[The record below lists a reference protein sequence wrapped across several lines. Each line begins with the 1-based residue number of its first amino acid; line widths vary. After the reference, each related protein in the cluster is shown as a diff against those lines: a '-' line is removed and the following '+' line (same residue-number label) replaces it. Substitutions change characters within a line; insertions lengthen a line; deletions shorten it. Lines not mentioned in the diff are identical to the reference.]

1 MARVS
6 QSKMSLFSNTTCAC
20 KCKRLLISAIN
31 SVVTDETTK
40 RLAGQCYSQMFRLCK
55 PLQVDYLHVLSHYW
69 LRQQIVLVFV
79 PLIKWL
85 PQQWNVDDVNYAGHE
100 H

>member
-1 MARVS
+1 MARVN
-6 QSKMSLFSNTTCAC
+6 QCKMSLFSNTTCAC

-31 SVVTDETTK
+31 SVVIDETTK
-40 RLAGQCYSQMFRLCK
+40 SLAGQCYSQMFRLCK
-55 PLQVDYLHVLSHYW
+55 PLRVDYLHVLS
-69 LRQQIVLVFV
+69 QIILVFV

-85 PQQWNVDDVNYAGHE
+85 PQQLNVDDVNYAGNHE